1 MRLRLT
7 CPGSSAAGTML
18 RAAAVL
24 YKWSDNAVA
33 PITCGLSAFGLHPPR
48 VAVLNFGVTIESY
61 T

>member
-7 CPGSSAAGTML
+7 CPGSSAAGTTL
-18 RAAAVL
+18 RARAVL

-33 PITCGLSAFGLHPPR
+33 PITCGLSAFGQIRR